1 MAPFR
6 VSRKELAQ
14 RIRGL
19 RRVLPENRHEPAIT
33 AATLAQAVNEARRQD
48 PAATYT
54 LSATS
59 WTKRER
65 GEVSIE
71 LPELVA
77 ALHVLEVD
85 LVLHDRRTGR
95 ELPPEL
101 QLTERMAR
109 GPAKSTRDLADEL
122 VRLAEQLRRQGGK

>member
-19 RRVLPENRHEPAIT
+19 RRVLPENRHEPPIT
-33 AATLAQAVNEARRQD
+33 SATLAQAVNEARSRD

-54 LSATS
+54 LGAAG

-101 QLTERMAR
+101 QLTERQAR
-109 GPAKSTRDLADEL
+109 GSATSTRELADEL
-122 VRLAEQLRRQGGK
+122 VRLADQLRRQGGK